1 VQALDGGDGAG
12 FQDDAVCHALH
23 AEHADLLL
31 HQLGHNHPFKAAV
44 MGVHDVERHLRRVEH
59 EPVCAGHLQHVQV
72 DAGIF
77 MAGEADI
84 AKLPRLPRF
93 EERAVGALL
102 IENAMRVLVS
112 NDLVMLNQID
122 AVRAEP
128 A

>member
-1 VQALDGGDGAG
+1 
-12 FQDDAVCHALH
+12 
-23 AEHADLLL
+23 
-31 HQLGHNHPFKAAV
+31 
-44 MGVHDVERHLRRVEH
+44 M
-59 EPVCAGHLQHVQV
+59 CAGHFQHVQV
-72 DAGIF
+72 DAGIL

-93 EERAVGALL
+93 DERAVGTLL
-102 IENAMRVLVS
+102 VENAMRVFVS